1 MFAKLLDAFFG
12 CSHERLS
19 FPLTVR
25 QRSRRSAAASIT
37 GTYVTCLDCGKELA
51 YDWKEMKVLR
61 SSKDNR
67 RALGTLATKE
77 AA

>member
-1 MFAKLLDAFFG
+1 MLARLLDAFFG

-25 QRSRRSAAASIT
+25 QRSRRSAAASLT

-51 YDWKEMKVLR
+51 YDWKEMKVVKHSVKSGHAARELA
-61 SSKDNR
+61 SKP
-67 RALGTLATKE
+67 